1 MEPHTSPQN
10 SVPPTS
16 LEPVDGASLATLS
29 YYPQTDTPA
38 QSQCREAII
47 NAIKTVFD
55 PEIPVNIYD
64 LGLIY
69 EIGLSSAKNAAGETA
84 IETQDAYIKMT
95 LTAPNCPV
103 AGEMPGRVQA
113 AAETAAGIAEVKV
126 DLVFDPAWE
135 PSRMSDAARLEL
147 GMM

>member
-1 MEPHTSPQN
+1 MEPHANPQTGSPADLESAAVTSP
-10 SVPPTS
+10 
-16 LEPVDGASLATLS
+16 AAMS

-47 NAIKTVFD
+47 TAIKTVFD

-69 EIGLSSAKNAAGETA
+69 EIALSPTKNATGETA
-84 IETQDAYIKMT
+84 FETQDAYIKMT

-113 AAETAAGIAEVKV
+113 AAETALGVAEVKV